1 MTPLIHLHL
10 PENTYY
16 VFYMG
21 SGQKSW
27 VWWGG
32 GSNSTCR
39 EESLKKSNDISLT
52 GEEQIGHFD
61 QPTAESVATA
71 VVRSLNV
78 MY

>member
-1 MTPLIHLHL
+1 MYSTWAVVKKAG
-10 PENTYY
+10 Y
-16 VFYMG
+16 G
-21 SGQKSW
+21 G
-27 VWWGG
+27 GG